1 MDEKVD
7 ILLIEDNLGD
17 AGLIEEM
24 LEESADF
31 PYELKNVETLKE
43 GLSLLKERPFNIIM
57 TDLRLPDSDGINTFL
72 DIHAK
77 TSRIPIIIL
86 TALNDEKIGID
97 AVKKGAQDYLVK
109 GQVDGRLLKR
119 SIQYSIERKKAE
131 EKIRSLAN
139 IVESSND
146 AIITKS
152 LDGIIT
158 SWNKGAEQVYGYSAK
173 EILGRPISIIE
184 PDNLKGEI
192 KQLVNEIKQGKN
204 FKHYETSRLKK
215 DGTIINISVT
225 VSPIIDQS
233 GKLVAISCIGGDITE
248 KKIAEKLL
256 QEKQMAEVANLTK
269 SEFLANISH
278 ELRTPLNSI
287 IGFSD
292 MLYEQMYGELNK
304 KQLRSVGNISKSGKH
319 LLNLINNILD
329 ISKIEAGKMELGYKN
344 FELAS
349 KLKMIRN
356 FLLPIADQKNIKI
369 EIDVDSKLRSICA
382 DEDKFVQLMYNLV
395 DNAIKFSCE
404 NSLVKI
410 GARKKGDLVEITVK
424 DTGIGI
430 KVEDQNKLFKPFS
443 QIDSFSSRKSQGTG
457 LGLSLVKQIVHL
469 HGGYVWFRSNPSE
482 GSTFAFAIP
491 INNKK
496 GNCGHVELDQN
507 A

>member
-1 MDEKVD
+1 MDEKVE
-7 ILLIEDNLGD
+7 ILLFEDNPGD
-17 AGLIEEM
+17 AAMIEEM
-24 LEESADF
+24 LEEFADF
-31 PYELKNVETLKE
+31 PYELKNVETLNE
-43 GLSLLKERPFNIIM
+43 GLSLLKERPFDVIM
-57 TDLRLPDSDGINTFL
+57 TDLRLPDSDGIKTFF
-72 DIHAK
+72 DIHARN
-77 TSRIPIIIL
+77 SRIPIIIL
-86 TALNDEKIGID
+86 TASNDEKIGIN

-131 EKIRSLAN
+131 DKIMGLAN

-146 AIITKS
+146 AIIIKS

-173 EILGRPISIIE
+173 EIIGRPILIIE
-184 PDNLKGEI
+184 PDSLKGEI
-192 KQLVNEIKQGKN
+192 EQLGEMVKQGK
-204 FKHYETSRLKK
+204 KIQHYETSRLKK
-215 DGTIINISVT
+215 DGTTINVSVSL
-225 VSPIIDQS
+225 SPIFDQS
-233 GKLVAISCIGGDITE
+233 GNFVAISCIAGDITE

-256 QEKQMAEVANLTK
+256 KEKQMAEVANLTK
-269 SEFLANISH
+269 SEFLATISH

-292 MLYEQMYGELNK
+292 MLYEQIYGELNK

-319 LLNLINNILD
+319 LMNLINNILD

-356 FLLPIADQKNIKI
+356 ILLPIAGQKNIKI

-382 DEDKFVQLMYNLV
+382 DEDKFVQIMYNLV

-410 GARKKGDLVEITVK
+410 RARKKGDLVEITVK

-457 LGLSLVKQIVHL
+457 LGLSLVKQTVQL
-469 HGGYVWFRSNPSE
+469 HGGYVWFRSNTSE

-496 GNCGHVELDQN
+496 GNSGHVE
-507 A
+507 